1 MSSKGKGGNTVA
13 AVWALA
19 EPLAQQLG
27 LTLWDIRFVKEGAS
41 WYLRVFVE
49 KEGGVSVDDC
59 VAMSHALDGPLDET
73 DPIEQNYY
81 LEVSSPGLEREL
93 TRDEHFQALLG
104 ARIKVRLIR
113 PVDQVRDFTGELL
126 SFDNGAITLLLEN
139 GTQMQLQKK
148 RHPGFGWMMQ
158 MHFKKPDRKR
168 LTYAGSGWPNLRV
181 KKMAGPFGTV
191 RDRA

>member
-1 MSSKGKGGNTVA
+1 MSSMGKGGNTVA

-148 RHPGFGWMMQ
+148 EASWI
-158 MHFKKPDRKR
+158 R
-168 LTYAGSGWPNLRV
+168 LDDAD
-181 KKMAGPFGTV
+181 AF
-191 RDRA
+191 

>member
-81 LEVSSPGLEREL
+81 LEVSSSGLEREL

-148 RHPGFGWMMQ
+148 EASWI
-158 MHFKKPDRKR
+158 R
-168 LTYAGSGWPNLRV
+168 LDDAD
-181 KKMAGPFGTV
+181 AF
-191 RDRA
+191 

>member
-1 MSSKGKGGNTVA
+1 MLLSSKGKGGNTVA

-59 VAMSHALDGPLDET
+59 VAMSRALDGPLDET

-148 RHPGFGWMMQ
+148 EASCCLLYTSPS
-158 MHFKKPDRKR
+158 P
-168 LTYAGSGWPNLRV
+168 
-181 KKMAGPFGTV
+181 
-191 RDRA
+191 RDA

>member
-1 MSSKGKGGNTVA
+1 MLLSSKGKGGNTVA

-27 LTLWDIRFVKEGAS
+27 LTLRDIRFVKEGAS

-148 RHPGFGWMMQ
+148 EASWI
-158 MHFKKPDRKR
+158 R
-168 LTYAGSGWPNLRV
+168 LDDAD
-181 KKMAGPFGTV
+181 AF
-191 RDRA
+191 

>member
-104 ARIKVRLIR
+104 ARIKVRVI
-113 PVDQVRDFTGELL
+113 LL
-126 SFDNGAITLLLEN
+126 ASSYPLTTE
-139 GTQMQLQKK
+139 QLRCCWKTARRCSYKKK
-148 RHPGFGWMMQ
+148 RRPGFGWMMQ

-168 LTYAGSGWPNLRV
+168 LTYAGIGWPNLRV

>member
-81 LEVSSPGLEREL
+81 LEVSSPGLKREL

-148 RHPGFGWMMQ
+148 EASWI
-158 MHFKKPDRKR
+158 R
-168 LTYAGSGWPNLRV
+168 LDDAD
-181 KKMAGPFGTV
+181 AF
-191 RDRA
+191 